1 MLELCDNVAFINYR
15 DVVALGMNL
24 NFGAETFQ
32 STSPVANLM
41 RPALIYWGSIFM
53 KISFQDKSMNRLFW
67 NSEKHAHMQYCHKA
81 VALYND
87 LNDY

>member
-32 STSPVANLM
+32 STFPVANLM

-53 KISFQDKSMNRLFW
+53 EISF
-67 NSEKHAHMQYCHKA
+67 
-81 VALYND
+81 
-87 LNDY
+87 